1 MRPTGLESIRALQ
14 AALAEVIVPELT
26 SAFAQD
32 AAGTL
37 QMLLESMAGEW
48 DTAAESLHNDNDTL
62 RALLS
67 LSRDAIEKVES
78 RNESLSAL
86 VTEIEDRLREA
97 QGGSLTITSL
107 TTRNDALRATLE
119 RIVVNF
125 EDLTGEAGYEEV
137 DAVRRRI
144 FSHLRDVATRGWS
157 FWDVSSFRGRMVD
170 VRSGASIGDVPAGGA
185 VE

>member
-1 MRPTGLESIRALQ
+1 MRPTSLESIRAIQ
-14 AALAEVIVPELT
+14 AAFAEVIVPELT

-32 AAGTL
+32 AAGTI

-48 DTAAESLHNDNDTL
+48 DTAVESLRNDNNAL

-78 RNESLSAL
+78 GNESLPAL
-86 VTEIEDRLREA
+86 VTEIEDRLREE
-97 QGGSLTITSL
+97 QDGSLTLTSL
-107 TTRNDALRATLE
+107 TTRNDTLRATLE
-119 RIVVNF
+119 RIVVEF
-125 EDLTGEAGYEEV
+125 EELTGEAGHERV
-137 DAVRRRI
+137 DTVRRRI

-170 VRSGASIGDVPAGGA
+170 VRSGEALDDVRSGRA